1 MSSLIPN
8 MMVYSLVDFNSSGVI
23 KEVGNTHITYT
34 SNQTGE
40 CIKIQ
45 PNQVTNNPAL
55 IIRQL
60 LQENEELRNNYHS
73 ANREIIKLRS
83 ENK

>member
-1 MSSLIPN
+1 MFTSLN

-55 IIRQL
+55 IIRQRSKKTK
-60 LQENEELRNNYHS
+60 NC
-73 ANREIIKLRS
+73 ATTIIVRT
-83 ENK
+83 ER